1 MTLTKF
7 FLDLTYHHYLVQS
20 LYNTPRYNTDFNIML
35 WLSTFFYHGILKNF
49 SKELYENDHGKMTI
63 EWSFLYFT
71 KELYENDQGMVI
83 FVQIFCK
90 IVNLWHNWLIKCIYK
105 ELIQFLECSW
115 NYEYFGCLA
124 FNIIWAWT
132 WETLTVLL
140 ESNKGA
146 DQSAHPCSL
155 IIHQHLYYSVK

>member
-90 IVNLWHNWLIKCIYK
+90 IVNL
-105 ELIQFLECSW
+105 
-115 NYEYFGCLA
+115 
-124 FNIIWAWT
+124 
-132 WETLTVLL
+132 
-140 ESNKGA
+140 
-146 DQSAHPCSL
+146 
-155 IIHQHLYYSVK
+155 